1 MCTFLNDHISTV
13 LGEPHWWYKGQNACL
28 EWSRSWDRAS
38 FGRILW
44 LGDVTMCLIL
54 LHFFSV
60 LEININIDWKTSMKY
75 YLNLPNSPQYV
86 NIYYSL
92 VFSVSHKVSVVKT
105 TIIILSYIC
114 QGKWKKIDYKT
125 YQWHIY

>member
-1 MCTFLNDHISTV
+1 MTGWCHYVPN
-13 LGEPHWWYKGQNACL
+13 
-28 EWSRSWDRAS
+28 
-38 FGRILW
+38 
-44 LGDVTMCLIL
+44 LIA
-54 LHFFSV
+54 FFSV

-114 QGKWKKIDYKT
+114 QGKWKKIDSFLGYNFVCLVD
-125 YQWHIY
+125 